1 MKLKIIR
8 HEGSFTEMAVGG
20 EGHTLLNLLQN
31 FLLQN
36 KNVDMAG
43 YSKPHPLMDRSV
55 LYLTMKEGK
64 APMDA
69 LLESAEDAKKNL
81 NMFIVDLNKQ
91 IEEFKNLE

>member
-8 HEGSFTEMAVGG
+8 NEGSFTEMALGG
-20 EGHTLLNLLQN
+20 EGHTLLNLLQS

-81 NMFIVDLNKQ
+81 NMFIVELNKQ
-91 IEEFKNLE
+91 IEELKNLE